1 MYFRKSFNG
10 LLTLAVRVNKTAIL
24 TLVKNTSKKY
34 HCDCTVIQTASTS
47 LQCLN

>member
-24 TLVKNTSKKY
+24 TLVKNTSKSI
-34 HCDCTVIQTASTS
+34 TVIVPSYRLHLLPCS
-47 LQCLN
+47 V